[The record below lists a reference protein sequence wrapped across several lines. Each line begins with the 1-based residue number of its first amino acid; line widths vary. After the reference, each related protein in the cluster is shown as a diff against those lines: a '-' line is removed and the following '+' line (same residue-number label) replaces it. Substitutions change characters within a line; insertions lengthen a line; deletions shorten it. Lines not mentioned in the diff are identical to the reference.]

1 MIAGSGRTEIPTM
14 RMNRRNV
21 LLGLGTVVAG
31 GGAALGTGAFSQ
43 IDADRTA
50 SISVASDSTALLTLS
65 GDTTSQLIDETDETL
80 GIDQDNIN
88 LEAKTTV
95 DQAIDI
101 ANNGGQEVSISVSL
115 DADTANITAAE
126 AVDIFSFEYN
136 ESAST
141 NTPQSNTAEVTDG
154 QDIISDSDSGN
165 PWVFAADDSVTL
177 DLIID
182 TTGYSLSDGNTLI
195 NGMTITASST

>member
-1 MIAGSGRTEIPTM
+1 M

-43 IDADRTA
+43 IEADRTA
-50 SISVASDSTALLTLS
+50 SISVASDSTALLTLG
-65 GDTTSQLIDETDETL
+65 GDTTSQLINETDGTL
-80 GIDQDNIN
+80 GIDQGNIN

-95 DQAIDI
+95 DQGIDI
-101 ANNGGQEVSISVSL
+101 TNNGGQEVSISVSL
-115 DADTANITAAE
+115 NTDTADITAAE

-136 ESAST
+136 TAST
-141 NTPQSNTAEVTDG
+141 NTPQSNGTNVSEG
-154 QDIISDSDSGN
+154 QDLISDSDSGN
-165 PWVFAADDSVTL
+165 PWVFSADDSVTL
-177 DLIID
+177 DLVID

-195 NGMTITASST
+195 DGMTITASST

>member
-1 MIAGSGRTEIPTM
+1 M

-43 IDADRTA
+43 IEADRTA
-50 SISVASDSTALLTLS
+50 SISVASDSTALLTLG
-65 GDTTSQLIDETDETL
+65 GDTTSQLINETDGTL
-80 GIDQDNIN
+80 GIDQGNIN

-95 DQAIDI
+95 GQGIDI
-101 ANNGGQEVSISVSL
+101 TNNGGQEVSISVSL
-115 DADTANITAAE
+115 NTDTADITAAE

-136 ESAST
+136 TAST
-141 NTPQSNTAEVTDG
+141 NTPQSNGTNVSEG
-154 QDIISDSDSGN
+154 QDLISDSDSGN
-165 PWVFAADDSVTL
+165 PWVFSADDSVTL
-177 DLIID
+177 DLVID

-195 NGMTITASST
+195 DGMTITASST